1 MLPTAEMVR
10 AAIESLY
17 DGVATAKVL
26 ETAKIDTKTGRP
38 TTTERTIAPFPCRL
52 SYGQLPTTDRATGV
66 AEMAQTVKLFCAPE
80 LVIPA
85 GSDIEV
91 KHRGRVLT
99 FRASGVPAIYDSHQE
114 IPLEHKERHHG

>member
-1 MLPTAEMVR
+1 
-10 AAIESLY
+10 
-17 DGVATAKVL
+17 
-26 ETAKIDTKTGRP
+26 
-38 TTTERTIAPFPCRL
+38 
-52 SYGQLPTTDRATGV
+52 
-66 AEMAQTVKLFCAPE
+66 MAQTVKLFCAPE

-99 FRASGVPAIYDSHQE
+99 FRASGVPAVYDSHQE